1 MPSGGIKGKYLEEDN
16 CVLALLKKV
25 EKGNNLGHG
34 RT

>member
-25 EKGNNLGHG
+25 KGNNLGHG